1 MVNIYITLFIL
12 SFLLYKV
19 LIKVTQLS
27 GHLDYFL
34 AFNVGA
40 EGEVTLYATVNT
52 DKIENGMVINDF
64 LLLLFTSHW
73 SYSNIH
79 EPNREIVV

>member
-40 EGEVTLYATVNT
+40 EEVTLYATVNT
-52 DKIENGMVINDF
+52 GKIENGMVINDF